1 MRARP
6 GWVNEHGSSRLLF
19 LILLLLLIL
28 ILILLLLFPASAV
41 AHKIR
46 STIRSMSMSMKK
58 RWANGTPFRLDTKPD
73 LFHSQA
79 VRETDFAL

>member
-6 GWVNEHGSSRLLF
+6 GWVNEAAPAVFPFLLV
-19 LILLLLLIL
+19 IL
-28 ILILLLLFPASAV
+28 IMIVLFSASAV

-46 STIRSMSMSMKK
+46 STIKSMSMKK
-58 RWANGTPFRLDTKPD
+58 RWTAIPFRLDTKPD

-79 VRETDFAL
+79 VRETDLPYESDF